1 MKILQQINEKTVN
14 NFTKIEQK
22 SMKIKVWRGSGRI
35 LASKRVL
42 GGVWAALKSEI
53 VANMDPT
60 WRQVGSQ
67 N

>member
-1 MKILQQINEKTVN
+1 MGEQLSKNRPKIDQQVME
-14 NFTKIEQK
+14 IEAL
-22 SMKIKVWRGSGRI
+22 RGSGRI

-42 GGVWAALKSEI
+42 GGFWAALKSEI
-53 VANMDPT
+53 VANMGPT

>member
-1 MKILQQINEKTVN
+1 MKIEV
-14 NFTKIEQK
+14 QK
-22 SMKIKVWRGSGRI
+22 GSGRT

-53 VANMDPT
+53 VANMGPT